1 MTNLPFYVLIL
12 CCWGEK
18 GTSVIPFLSLTT
30 THCYKQL
37 CGHNFPPCDI
47 LPSVRIQE
55 FPCWANR
62 CHTHLI
68 CLFSEFESLFSQVG
82 STSIRD
88 EKGEACCYRIRRP
101 AVTLSN
107 CAAEL
112 QGHLLPSNGREERR
126 SSSPF
131 HKQGEI
137 WSKWQVWLCIPSSFL
152 QPRLNCVWKCT
163 ALRTGSLQLWLVVE
177 TFLSCLVYIHFN
189 AICLQDED
197 IKQEGTED
205 IQKVWFKVH
214 YIHSFYNVFRLSYC
228 ITNKAHL
235 KTYCFSKTTVCLI
248 VW

>member
-1 MTNLPFYVLIL
+1 MSSRAFFLRSAPHPSEMKRERPVAIGLGDLQWLFQTVLL
-12 CCWGEK
+12 NFKATCFQATGEK
-18 GTSVIPFLSLTT
+18 KGGQALLSINRGR
-30 THCYKQL
+30 YDQSDR
-37 CGHNFPPCDI
+37 CGF
-47 LPSVRIQE
+47 
-55 FPCWANR
+55 
-62 CHTHLI
+62 
-68 CLFSEFESLFSQVG
+68 
-82 STSIRD
+82 
-88 EKGEACCYRIRRP
+88 
-101 AVTLSN
+101 
-107 CAAEL
+107 
-112 QGHLLPSNGREERR
+112 
-126 SSSPF
+126 
-131 HKQGEI
+131 
-137 WSKWQVWLCIPSSFL
+137 CIPSSFL